1 MIPAISVLTNTPIP
15 TNLTIISCPK
25 SQKPPSKNPQNLNQ
39 TLKYL
44 TKSGNLDEAI
54 RLIESS
60 PSKFTDPET
69 YSQLL
74 HSCISQKSLHHGQR
88 VYKQLLKQEYSEK
101 FLENHNLK
109 SKLITLFSVCGEL
122 VEARIIFE
130 NAIENE
136 GVPES
141 VWVAM
146 AIGYSKNGFLRE
158 ALHVYV
164 EMLWNCMEP
173 GNFAFSTA
181 LKACA
186 DLRELWVGRG
196 VHAQVVKSSEGPDQV
211 VNNGLLRL
219 YTQCE
224 CFDEVLKVF
233 DQMPERNVAS
243 WNSLISGFVK
253 EDKLGEA
260 LDVFRRMQREGM
272 GFSWVT
278 LTTILPICARV
289 TALLSGK
296 EIHAQIVKSAR
307 RPDVLVLNSLVD
319 MYVKCGVVDYGRRLF
334 DGMRSK
340 DLTSWNTMLTGYA
353 INGYMRVA
361 MDLFNEMASCGIRP
375 DDVTFIALLSGCSH
389 AGLTEDGQKLFHR
402 MEMDF
407 GVSPSLE
414 HYACLVDMLGRAG
427 RIDDALVVVKNMPM
441 KTSGSIWG
449 SLLNSCRLHNEVPL
463 AEAIANRL
471 FELEPCNPGNY
482 VMLSNIYANAGMWDS
497 VNMVREMMQTRRIR
511 KEAGCSWIQVKNKIH
526 SFVAGGGF
534 EFRNSDEYKKT
545 WNKLREAMEEF
556 GYIPNTDVVLHDVNE
571 ETKAMWVCGHS
582 ERLATVFSL
591 IHTAAGMPIRITKN
605 LRVCVDCH
613 SWIKIVSRVT
623 GRVIVLRDTNRFHHF
638 KEGACSCNDYW

>member
-1 MIPAISVLTNTPIP
+1 MIAAISVVSNTSIP
-15 TNLTIISCPK
+15 TNLTVISCLK
-25 SQKPPSKNPQNLNQ
+25 SKKPPSKNPRNLNQ
-39 TLKYL
+39 TLKSL

-74 HSCISQKSLHHGQR
+74 HSCISRKSLHHGQR
-88 VYKQLLKQEYSEK
+88 VYKQLLKQEDSEK
-101 FLENHNLK
+101 LLENHNLK

-122 VEARIIFE
+122 DEARIIFE
-130 NAIENE
+130 NAVENE

-158 ALHVYV
+158 ALLVYV

-186 DLRELWVGRG
+186 DLKELWVGRG

-211 VNNGLLRL
+211 VNNSLLRL

-233 DQMPERNVAS
+233 DQMPERNIAS

-260 LDVFRRMQREGM
+260 LDVFRRMQREGV

-289 TALLSGK
+289 TALCSGK
-296 EIHAQIVKSAR
+296 EIHVQIVKSAR
-307 RPDVLVLNSLVD
+307 RPDVLLLNSLVD
-319 MYVKCGVVDYGRRLF
+319 MYVKCGVFDYGRRLF

-340 DLTSWNTMLTGYA
+340 DLTSWNTMLTGYG

-361 MDLFNEMASCGIRP
+361 MDLFNEMVSCGIRP

-407 GVSPSLE
+407 GSWK
-414 HYACLVDMLGRAG
+414 
-427 RIDDALVVVKNMPM
+427 IDDALVVVK
-441 KTSGSIWG
+441 TCHEASVAYGIVAH
-449 SLLNSCRLHNEVPL
+449 SCRLHSEVPL
-463 AEAIANRL
+463 AEAIAKRL
-471 FELEPCNPGNY
+471 FEIEPYNPGNY

-511 KEAGCSWIQVKNKIH
+511 KEAGCSWVQVKNKIH
-526 SFVAGGGF
+526 TFVAGGGF
-534 EFRNSDEYKKT
+534 KFRNSDEYKKV
-545 WNKLREAMEEF
+545 WNKLREAMEEV
-556 GYIPNTDVVLHDVNE
+556 GYVTNTDVVLHDVNE

-591 IHTAAGMPIRITKN
+591 LYTAAGMPIRITKN
-605 LRVCVDCH
+605 LRVCIDCH

>member
-15 TNLTIISCPK
+15 THLTVISCPK

-60 PSKFTDPET
+60 P
-69 YSQLL
+69 QLL

-109 SKLITLFSVCGEL
+109 SKLITLFS
-122 VEARIIFE
+122 
-130 NAIENE
+130 
-136 GVPES
+136 S

-158 ALHVYV
+158 ALLVYV

-196 VHAQVVKSSEGPDQV
+196 VHAQVLKSSEGPDQV

-319 MYVKCGVVDYGRRLF
+319 MYVKCGVVDYGRRL
-334 DGMRSK
+334 
-340 DLTSWNTMLTGYA
+340 
-353 INGYMRVA
+353 
-361 MDLFNEMASCGIRP
+361 P

-449 SLLNSCRLHNEVPL
+449 SLLNSCRLHN
-463 AEAIANRL
+463 
-471 FELEPCNPGNY
+471 EPCNPGNY

-582 ERLATVFSL
+582 ERLAT
-591 IHTAAGMPIRITKN
+591 N

-623 GRVIVLRDTNRFHHF
+623 GRVIVLRDTNHFHHF

>member
-1 MIPAISVLTNTPIP
+1 
-15 TNLTIISCPK
+15 
-25 SQKPPSKNPQNLNQ
+25 
-39 TLKYL
+39 
-44 TKSGNLDEAI
+44 
-54 RLIESS
+54 
-60 PSKFTDPET
+60 
-69 YSQLL
+69 
-74 HSCISQKSLHHGQR
+74 
-88 VYKQLLKQEYSEK
+88 
-101 FLENHNLK
+101 
-109 SKLITLFSVCGEL
+109 
-122 VEARIIFE
+122 
-130 NAIENE
+130 
-136 GVPES
+136 
-141 VWVAM
+141 
-146 AIGYSKNGFLRE
+146 
-158 ALHVYV
+158 
-164 EMLWNCMEP
+164 
-173 GNFAFSTA
+173 
-181 LKACA
+181 
-186 DLRELWVGRG
+186 
-196 VHAQVVKSSEGPDQV
+196 
-211 VNNGLLRL
+211 
-219 YTQCE
+219 
-224 CFDEVLKVF
+224 
-233 DQMPERNVAS
+233 MPERNVAS

-471 FELEPCNPGNY
+471 FELEPYNPGNY

-534 EFRNSDEYKKT
+534 EFRNSDEYKKI

-591 IHTAAGMPIRITKN
+591 IHSAAGMPIRITKN